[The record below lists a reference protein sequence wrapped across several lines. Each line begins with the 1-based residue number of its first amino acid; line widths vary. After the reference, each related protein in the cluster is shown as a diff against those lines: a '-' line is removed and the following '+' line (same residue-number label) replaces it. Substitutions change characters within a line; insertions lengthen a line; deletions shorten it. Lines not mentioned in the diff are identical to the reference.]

1 MINKKI
7 PLNYEII
14 SKDYKDFISSNIED
28 YFDFEIDA
36 VI

>member
-14 SKDYKDFISSNIED
+14 SKDYKDFMSSNIED
-28 YFDFEIDA
+28 YFEVDA